1 MRPTIAIV
9 GRPNVGKSSLFNRL
23 VGQPIAIVD
32 PTPGTTRDRIL
43 HQVRRDEVRFDLVDT
58 GGIGVVDERKLES
71 DVYKQVER
79 AIATADRIIFLVDVR
94 DGLLP
99 LDKDIAATLRK
110 HHERVILV
118 VNKVDH
124 DGLEAEAFQFLNLG
138 LGEPLTISAA
148 QATGLHGL
156 LERLAKD
163 LPSIRDDGAPEEPD
177 DGRTRLALVGRRNV
191 GKSSLTNALCH
202 DQRVIVADLPGTTRD
217 AVDVALEKDGAS
229 FTLIDTAGLRKRTQM
244 IEDDLEFFSACRTE
258 RAIRRADVV
267 LLVIDA
273 SDEIAAVDKKIA
285 RFVEVEGKPTIL
297 VVNKWDLAMASH
309 ASKQTYLT
317 WLKDR
322 LPGLSYAPAVFTC
335 ALTGLDVDKL
345 LGIASELKEEARARV
360 STSSL
365 NEIVEAAIQQRRP
378 RKVGP
383 QPTRIYYATQAEC
396 EPPTFIVFVNR
407 TDWIEPGYS
416 RFLEHFLRAQLPEF
430 ARVPLRILF
439 KARDSRFHEQEDK
452 HRVVR
457 GRNKA
462 ERNAGLVLPVRMAI
476 DKRKEDRHRRMDAAE
491 ALDDVELI
499 GPARKALARRSG
511 KDENDEDQDLALGE
525 RKQAVPN
532 VQLGKSPERQ
542 RKGKGKGKGQS
553 KGQSKG
559 KRR

>member
-23 VGQPIAIVD
+23 VGQPVAIVD
-32 PTPGTTRDRIL
+32 PTPGTTRDRVL
-43 HQVRRDEVRFDLVDT
+43 HQVRRDGVRFDLVDT

-99 LDKDIAATLRK
+99 LDMDIAATLRR
-110 HHERVILV
+110 HHERVILA

-124 DGLEAEAFQFLNLG
+124 EGLEPQAYQFMRLG

-148 QATGLHGL
+148 QATGLHTL
-156 LERLAKD
+156 LERLAAD
-163 LPSIRDDGAPEEPD
+163 LPAMRDDGAPEEPED
-177 DGRTRLALVGRRNV
+177 SRTRLALVGRRNV

-217 AVDVALEKDGAS
+217 AVDVALEKDGAA

-297 VVNKWDLAMASH
+297 VVNKWDIAQASH

-322 LPGLSYAPAVFTC
+322 LPGLGYAPAVFTC

-345 LGIASELKEEARARV
+345 LSIAAELKEEAKVRV
-360 STSSL
+360 TTSVL
-365 NEIVEAAIQQRRP
+365 NEVIEAAVQQRRP

-383 QPTRIYYATQAEC
+383 QPTKIYYATQAETR
-396 EPPTFIVFVNR
+396 PPTFIVFVNR

-416 RFLEHFLRAQLPEF
+416 RFLEHFIRGQLSEF

-457 GRNKA
+457 GRTKA
-462 ERNAGLVLPVRMAI
+462 ERNAGLVLPVGMAI
-476 DKRKEDRHRRMDAAE
+476 EKRREDRHRRMD

-511 KDENDEDQDLALGE
+511 KDENDEDQDLGLGE
-525 RKQAVPN
+525 RKQAVSD
-532 VQLGKSPERQ
+532 VRLGKSPERR
-542 RKGKGKGKGQS
+542 RKGG
-553 KGQSKG
+553 
-559 KRR
+559 RRR

>member
-1 MRPTIAIV
+1 MRPIVAIV

-43 HQVRRDEVRFDLVDT
+43 HEVRRDGARFDLVDT
-58 GGIGVVDERKLES
+58 GGIGVVDERKLED
-71 DVYKQVER
+71 DVYQQVER
-79 AIATADRIIFLVDVR
+79 AIATADRIVFLVDVR

-99 LDKDIAATLRK
+99 LDTDIAASLRRIK
-110 HHERVILV
+110 DRVILA

-124 DGLEAEAFQFLNLG
+124 DGLEPETHQFVRLG
-138 LGEPLTISAA
+138 LGAPLAISAA
-148 QATGLHGL
+148 QASGLADL
-156 LERLAKD
+156 MERIVAE
-163 LPSIRDDGAPEEPD
+163 LPAARDDGAPEEPE
-177 DGRTRLALVGRRNV
+177 DGRVRLALVGRRNV
-191 GKSSLTNALCH
+191 GKSSLTNALCG

-217 AVDVALEKDGAS
+217 AVDVTLEKDGAT

-258 RAIRRADVV
+258 RAIRRAHVV

-297 VVNKWDLAMASH
+297 VVNKWDLAQQAH
-309 ASKQTYLT
+309 ASKTSYLT

-322 LPGLSYAPAVFTC
+322 LPGLAYAPAVFTC
-335 ALTGLDVDKL
+335 ALTGLDVDQL
-345 LGIASELKEEARARV
+345 LSIAAELKEEAKGRIQTAR
-360 STSSL
+360 L
-365 NEIVEAAIQQRRP
+365 NEVMELAVQQRRP

-416 RFLEHFLRAQLPEF
+416 RYLEHFIRDRVEVF

-457 GRNKA
+457 GRTKA
-462 ERNAGLVLPVRMAI
+462 ERNAGLVLPVRMAVE
-476 DKRKEDRHRRMDAAE
+476 KRKEDRHRRME
-491 ALDDVELI
+491 ALDDRDQI
-499 GPARKALARRSG
+499 GSARQALSRGR
-511 KDENDEDQDLALGE
+511 DQDDDDEDLGLGE
-525 RKQAVPN
+525 RIQAVPN
-532 VQLGKSPERQ
+532 VRLGKQPER
-542 RKGKGKGKGQS
+542 R
-553 KGQSKG
+553 G
-559 KRR
+559 KRRR

>member
-1 MRPTIAIV
+1 MRPLIAIV

-23 VGQPIAIVD
+23 VGQPVAIVD

-43 HQVRRDEVRFDLVDT
+43 HSVRRDGVRFDLVDT

-94 DGLLP
+94 DGILP
-99 LDKDIAATLRK
+99 LDREIAGTLRK
-110 HHERVILV
+110 LRNRVILA

-124 DGLEAEAFQFLNLG
+124 DGLEHEAHQFVNLG
-138 LGEPLTISAA
+138 MGEPLTISAA

-156 LERLAKD
+156 LERLAED
-163 LPSIRDDGAPEEPD
+163 LPAMKDDGAPEEPD

-191 GKSSLTNALCH
+191 GKSSLTNSLCG

-217 AVDVALEKDGAS
+217 AVDVALEKDGTA

-258 RAIRRADVV
+258 RAIRRAHVI
-267 LLVIDA
+267 LFVIDA

-297 VVNKWDLAMASH
+297 VVNKWDLAQKLH
-309 ASKQTYLT
+309 ANKHTYLT
-317 WLKDR
+317 WLHDR
-322 LPGLSYAPAVFTC
+322 LPGLAYAPAVFTC
-335 ALTGLDVDKL
+335 ALTGLDVASL
-345 LGIASELKEEARARV
+345 LSIAAELKEESKARV

-365 NEIVEAAIQQRRP
+365 NEIIEAAVQQRRP

-383 QPTRIYYATQAEC
+383 LPTRIYYATQAEC

-416 RFLEHFLRAQLPEF
+416 RFLEHFIRAQIPDF

-457 GRNKA
+457 GRTKA

-476 DKRKEDRHRRMDAAE
+476 DKRKEDRHRRMDA
-491 ALDDVELI
+491 LDDKDVI
-499 GPARKALARRSG
+499 GTARKALARHRELEEEREEELG
-511 KDENDEDQDLALGE
+511 LGE
-525 RKQAVPN
+525 KKQALSN
-532 VQLGKSPERQ
+532 VRLGKIPER
-542 RKGKGKGKGQS
+542 RKKKT
-553 KGQSKG
+553 
-559 KRR
+559 R